1 MILFQSIL
9 KLFFFSLFLQSCS
22 VWLGGLFTPEA
33 YITATRQFVAQANSW
48 SLEELVLNVKICD
61 NVKQL
66 QFDDCSFV
74 ITGLKLQGASCKN
87 DVLSL
92 SSHVS
97 NDLPVATIKWS
108 REQNATNA
116 NMSKV
121 FLL

>member
-1 MILFQSIL
+1 
-9 KLFFFSLFLQSCS
+9 
-22 VWLGGLFTPEA
+22 
-33 YITATRQFVAQANSW
+33 VAQANSW
-48 SLEELVLNVKICD
+48 SLEELVLNVTVCD

-66 QFDDCSFV
+66 KLDDCSFA

-116 NMSKV
+116 NMSKINLPV
-121 FLL
+121 YLNATRSELLFTLNLESEQNERQFYTRGVAIVASHLG